1 MENYVS
7 NSSRSALFA
16 TATLMKHFLS
26 YKIKLFEFF
35 VGRQQYF
42 EHLNFENLII
52 YTEHHQAQQVHI
64 NFLARKENYS
74 QLHWT
79 FMILHVGINNSSCSR
94 VHGQD
99 DIMHVSIIVIKHAC
113 GVFKA

>member
-1 MENYVS
+1 M
-7 NSSRSALFA
+7 
-16 TATLMKHFLS
+16 
-26 YKIKLFEFF
+26 
-35 VGRQQYF
+35 
-42 EHLNFENLII
+42 
-52 YTEHHQAQQVHI
+52 

-99 DIMHVSIIVIKHAC
+99 DIMHVSIIVIKPAC
-113 GVFKA
+113 DFFKAEKINIMSSYNLIITN